1 MIYGRDIV
9 KIYAEDG
16 KEFSGTNYEALV
28 KERNAYEANQKLKKE
43 KEEAERKTR
52 EEKQKKLLQY
62 RSTRLKEI
70 NDDLFKVVDKIR
82 EYEKETGYK
91 VIYAYDYS
99 IDKTVVKDTPNNSI
113 DLAWYGFVDDFFN
126 KIHKK

>member
-1 MIYGRDIV
+1 MIYSREII

-16 KEFSGTNYEALV
+16 KEFSGTNYDNLV
-28 KERNAYEANQKLKKE
+28 RERNAYEA
-43 KEEAERKTR
+43 ERKTI

-62 RSTRLKEI
+62 RNTKLKEI
-70 NDDLFKVVDKIR
+70 NEDISKVVDKIR
-82 EYEKETGYK
+82 EYEEETGYK

-99 IDKTVVKDTPNNSI
+99 TDKTVVKDTPNSSI